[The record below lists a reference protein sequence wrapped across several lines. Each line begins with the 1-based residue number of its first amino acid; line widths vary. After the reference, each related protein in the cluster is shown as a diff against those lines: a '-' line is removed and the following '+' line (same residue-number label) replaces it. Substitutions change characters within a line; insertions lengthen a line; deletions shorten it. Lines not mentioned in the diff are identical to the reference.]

1 MYGNTNVMRYS
12 LVRRGLTDHSSQHA
26 FNKGMTGV
34 WQYRALAY
42 RATGTFPQGI
52 QGQAGS

>member
-34 WQYRALAY
+34 WQYKALAY